1 MNLIPRRAIGIG
13 IFYTL
18 ISIAFPALAATNP
31 PIKCRV
37 LGETTIYKGKLYTC
51 IRSRSKGKTILTW
64 DSGKVIP
71 VATTTSSQIPNPSV
85 SPTPTASPPVIVKKI
100 DIPIAKTSDLPNNS
114 AKSFVAKN
122 RNGNSTTYILIRKSD
137 GLLALDATC
146 PHQGC
151 IVAVKSEGLLCPCH
165 NALFDSTNGDVLR
178 GPASYPLDRVAI
190 YEADGVIYI
199 ND

>member
-85 SPTPTASPPVIVKKI
+85 SPTPTASPPVIVKKLI
-100 DIPIAKTSDLPNNS
+100 FRLRRLLIFRITQQSLSWQRIVMEIAQPIFL
-114 AKSFVAKN
+114 
-122 RNGNSTTYILIRKSD
+122 
-137 GLLALDATC
+137 
-146 PHQGC
+146 
-151 IVAVKSEGLLCPCH
+151 
-165 NALFDSTNGDVLR
+165 
-178 GPASYPLDRVAI
+178 
-190 YEADGVIYI
+190 
-199 ND
+199 